1 MADDGNGGTA
11 TADVTVFLMDQNEPP
26 LAPTV
31 LTLGQ
36 AGPSSLALSWTAQ
49 DNTGRPEITGY
60 TAQFRTSGGNWVTR
74 TLGAA
79 TSATLTGLEAEAQYE
94 VQVRAENAEG
104 AGAWSMEKTETTT
117 APPSVTVANTTLT
130 VAEENATGDSYTV
143 VLATQPTAD
152 VTVTVAG
159 HAGTEVSPNPSTL
172 TFTTMNWE
180 TAQTVTV
187 TAADDADATNDS
199 VTLTHSAASADA
211 DYDGITVA
219 DVTVNDND
227 NAQVMG
233 VMVAPGNSRLAV
245 NWTAVDNAT
254 GYKVQWKSGVGDYNT
269 GDRQASVN
277 SGSTMT
283 YTIPNLI
290 NDTEYTVKVIAT
302 RTGANDGPPSEE
314 VTGTPATPRVTVS
327 TAALTVTEEDANGD
341 SYTVVL
347 ATQPTAVT
355 LTVAGHVGTD
365 ATPNPSSLTFTRTRL
380 GNGPDGDG
388 DRSRR
393 SPMPIPR
400 TIRSR

>member
-152 VTVTVAG
+152 VTVT
-159 HAGTEVSPNPSTL
+159 EVSLGMRARRCRIRTPERAEPIGTL
-172 TFTTMNWE
+172 T
-180 TAQTVTV
+180 
-187 TAADDADATNDS
+187 
-199 VTLTHSAASADA
+199 
-211 DYDGITVA
+211 I
-219 DVTVNDND
+219 
-227 NAQVMG
+227 
-233 VMVAPGNSRLAV
+233 
-245 NWTAVDNAT
+245 
-254 GYKVQWKSGVGDYNT
+254 
-269 GDRQASVN
+269 
-277 SGSTMT
+277 
-283 YTIPNLI
+283 
-290 NDTEYTVKVIAT
+290 
-302 RTGANDGPPSEE
+302 
-314 VTGTPATPRVTVS
+314 
-327 TAALTVTEEDANGD
+327 
-341 SYTVVL
+341 
-347 ATQPTAVT
+347 
-355 LTVAGHVGTD
+355 
-365 ATPNPSSLTFTRTRL
+365 
-380 GNGPDGDG
+380 
-388 DRSRR
+388 SRR
-393 SPMPIPR
+393 W
-400 TIRSR
+400 T

>member
-11 TADVTVFLMDQNEPP
+11 TADATVFLTDQNEPP
-26 LAPTV
+26 LAPTA

-49 DNTGRPEITGY
+49 DNTGRPAITGY

-79 TSATLTGLEAEAQYE
+79 TSATLTGLEAETQYE

-117 APPSVTVANTTLT
+117 APPSVT

-199 VTLTHSAASADA
+199 DTLTHSAASADA

-269 GDRQASVN
+269 GDRPGLGQF
-277 SGSTMT
+277 GFDHDLHH
-283 YTIPNLI
+283 PQPHQ
-290 NDTEYTVKVIAT
+290 
-302 RTGANDGPPSEE
+302 RH
-314 VTGTPATPRVTVS
+314 RVHG
-327 TAALTVTEEDANGD
+327 EGGRD
-341 SYTVVL
+341 
-347 ATQPTAVT
+347 
-355 LTVAGHVGTD
+355 
-365 ATPNPSSLTFTRTRL
+365 
-380 GNGPDGDG
+380 PDG
-388 DRSRR
+388 RQRR
-393 SPMPIPR
+393 PAV
-400 TIRSR
+400 

>member
-1 MADDGNGGTA
+1 
-11 TADVTVFLMDQNEPP
+11 
-26 LAPTV
+26 
-31 LTLGQ
+31 
-36 AGPSSLALSWTAQ
+36 
-49 DNTGRPEITGY
+49 
-60 TAQFRTSGGNWVTR
+60 
-74 TLGAA
+74 
-79 TSATLTGLEAEAQYE
+79 
-94 VQVRAENAEG
+94 
-104 AGAWSMEKTETTT
+104 MEKTETTT
-117 APPSVTVANTTLT
+117 APPSVTVA
-130 VAEENATGDSYTV
+130 EENATGDSYAV

-152 VTVTVAG
+152 VTVAG

-187 TAADDADATNDS
+187 TAADDDDATNDS

-211 DYDGITVA
+211 DYNGITVA

-254 GYKVQWKSGVGDYNT
+254 GYKVQWKSGVEDYNT

-327 TAALTVTEEDANGD
+327 TAALTETEEDANGD

-347 ATQPTAVT
+347 ATQPTADVT

-365 ATPNPSSLTFTRTRL
+365 ATPNPSSLTFTPQDWETAQTVTVTAADDADADTTNDSVTLTHSAESADADYDGISVAGVAVIVNDNDTDPVSRPAT
-380 GNGPDGDG
+380 GGGGDG
-388 DRSRR
+388 GFG
-393 SPMPIPR
+393 PALVAP
-400 TIRSR
+400 